1 VLLNSYKA
9 LLFSFLKYYLQI
21 SGNQGS
27 CVAQL
32 QKFMPLPLPSMLSR
46 CSLHGAIALVLTCS
60 VLLASASLWSVPL
73 SFQEFPEHPG
83 GFAPGTVTWANQANP
98 SPAAQDFD
106 VLRTTGVEPSSG
118 KPIYAAGQDGT
129 PDLTITTAVTD
140 FSSGRWGGLRGGKS
154 PGGLE
159 AGALVEW
166 GTSRPGDA
174 AVVSIELRFDP
185 ALHLTAGD
193 FAMRLISANGTSE
206 LYEWTMITLG
216 KASDAPFDVAS
227 LDEYSALDYNNTR
240 SGSFYSTAGLPS
252 GLAGTAQRLGP
263 GRSISQFLRGA
274 PGSAVSGGLVQPG
287 WYSIDDFNAGVFD
300 GPEQYLDNPLP
311 GDGSI
316 DDNQTITGASLGL
329 DPETP
334 LSAITIWFGYH
345 DVGFDS
351 DGDGFTATDNN
362 IYERVAGLT
371 LGSFETTIPVPE
383 PGAISLLLGLLIW
396 KKTRRI
402 IN

>member
-1 VLLNSYKA
+1 
-9 LLFSFLKYYLQI
+9 
-21 SGNQGS
+21 
-27 CVAQL
+27 
-32 QKFMPLPLPSMLSR
+32 MLSR

-60 VLLASASLWSVPL
+60 VLPASASLWSVPL

-274 PGSAVSGGLVQPG
+274 PAVRSVAVSCSQDGIALMTSMPE
-287 WYSIDDFNAGVFD
+287 YSMGRSNI
-300 GPEQYLDNPLP
+300 
-311 GDGSI
+311 S
-316 DDNQTITGASLGL
+316 TIRS
-329 DPETP
+329 PETAP
-334 LSAITIWFGYH
+334 LMITRL
-345 DVGFDS
+345 S
-351 DGDGFTATDNN
+351 
-362 IYERVAGLT
+362 
-371 LGSFETTIPVPE
+371 
-383 PGAISLLLGLLIW
+383 PGPPSGWI
-396 KKTRRI
+396 RRPP
-402 IN
+402 